1 MEKKWHLRDS
11 VIFKVPL
18 LTYGLALTHEFE
30 YYKLWY
36 DSQNVN
42 KINELLHLFIYFF
55 FIKRS

>member
-11 VIFKVPL
+11 IIFKFTL
-18 LTYGLALTHEFE
+18 LTYGLALTRVFE
-30 YYKLWY
+30 NYMLWY